1 MVEPEATEVG
11 PVIVTVGAVPLLWQ
25 DVQVEPL
32 LPEKPEMP
40 LLVALAGID
49 EANVSRTI
57 QKSATTPVRCLFR
70 CLAGINAA
78 GTTLAA

>member
-1 MVEPEATEVG
+1 VG

-32 LPEKPEMP
+32 FPENPAMP

-49 EANVSRTI
+49 
-57 QKSATTPVRCLFR
+57 K
-70 CLAGINAA
+70 
-78 GTTLAA
+78 